1 MTLINIKSSGS
12 FKGANSFLNKILGRQ
27 TIEQVLD
34 RYGRMGVDALSSATP
49 TDTGFTSRSWR
60 YEVHQSKGKHM
71 LWFTNDNVIDGIP
84 VAILIQYGHGTKNGG
99 YVQGYDYINP
109 VIRPLFDKI
118 ANDAWKEVTA

>member
-1 MTLINIKSSGS
+1 MIKIKSSGS
-12 FKGANSFLNKILGRQ
+12 FKNSYSFLSRILKRQ
-27 TIEQVLD
+27 TIEDVLN
-34 RYGRMGVDALSSATP
+34 RYGRMGVDALSSVTP
-49 TDTGFTSRSWR
+49 TDSGLTAQSWR
-60 YEVHQSKGKHM
+60 YELHYSKGKRI
-71 LWFTNDNVIDGIP
+71 LWFTNDNIVDGIP